1 MSTQRPTPGAGQT
14 ASTADRAV
22 RHSPTSKPINAGTP
36 KAHARTALEHRLM
49 ISTLDPVPAE
59 RRPPNLDTLLVVLC
73 VLLIVVALLWR

>member
-1 MSTQRPTPGAGQT
+1 
-14 ASTADRAV
+14 
-22 RHSPTSKPINAGTP
+22 
-36 KAHARTALEHRLM
+36 M